1 MRRKRSSVLDTS
13 ATTMH
18 SSLSNF
24 CHEFPGVL
32 DRGHTQPADPA
43 PGGGPPATQ
52 VPALLSVPDRSRV
65 RLDAR
70 AVADLGT
77 LRDADLRQRS
87 GVAGR
92 WTRPASGIGAVT
104 TRSPLS

>member
-13 ATTMH
+13 ATTTH

-52 VPALLSVPDRSRV
+52 VPALYLYRIDPEFGWMHV
-65 RLDAR
+65 RLQTWAPYEMQISVNGR
-70 AVADLGT
+70 EWLADGP
-77 LRDADLRQRS
+77 
-87 GVAGR
+87 GR
-92 WTRPASGIGAVT
+92 HRVSAQ
-104 TRSPLS
+104 